1 MRMGGLE
8 PEQIE
13 QVVSKKGKKVDS
25 EATMIRAQTAAQK
38 EQRLAH
44 DVKAKAPVSNGAP
57 SEPIEPPKDRSKLL
71 DKVQA
76 YKEKFPHLKSRN
88 KLTGKSSAEE
98 IEDELHYFESQL
110 GTKDGSMHVQLFL
123 ASLAGLET
131 VAEKHY
137 NPLGLNL
144 NGLHEVARA
153 NQAQFAPILDELVIK
168 YGVTM
173 YVSPEVRLLGIL
185 GTMIYTVHAAN
196 SGDTRTAAALAK
208 MSKAA
213 PATGGDL

>member
-44 DVKAKAPVSNGAP
+44 GLKAPVSNSAP

-98 IEDELHYFESQL
+98 IEDELHAVL
-110 GTKDGSMHVQLFL
+110 GGAETEHLRLQDLK
-123 ASLAGLET
+123 GLET
-131 VAEKHY
+131 GGKLLMMEEQLQGDDDLASPQTQYKSD
-137 NPLGLNL
+137 LGPSRHLSRS
-144 NGLHEVARA
+144 A
-153 NQAQFAPILDELVIK
+153 
-168 YGVTM
+168 M
-173 YVSPEVRLLGIL
+173 
-185 GTMIYTVHAAN
+185 
-196 SGDTRTAAALAK
+196 TRTRLNFGEFGLGSTDIYPGYGL
-208 MSKAA
+208 M
-213 PATGGDL
+213 

>member
-8 PEQIE
+8 PEAIE
-13 QVVSKKGKKVDS
+13 QVVSKKGKKVES
-25 EATMIRAQTAAQK
+25 EEAKIRAQTNAQR
-38 EQRLAH
+38 EQRLSSG
-44 DVKAKAPVSNGAP
+44 KAPVPPSAPSAP

-88 KLTGKSSAEE
+88 KLSGKSSADE

-123 ASLAGLET
+123 ASLAGLEAVT
-131 VAEKHY
+131 AKHY

-144 NGLHEVARA
+144 NGLHEVART
-153 NQAQFAPILDELVIK
+153 NQAEFAPILDELVIK
-168 YGVTM
+168 YGVSM
-173 YVSPEVRLLGIL
+173 YVSPEVRLLGVL
-185 GTMIYTVHAAN
+185 GTLIYTVHAAN